1 MAASPAGNLFLSR
14 RIRYGAVFPYHRT
27 LMQTM
32 SGYPDNTASAPKK
45 SGIAKSSLIYC
56 TRKVKRMDMLKQL
69 NAAMVYIEQNLCN
82 DVHFDEAAR
91 IACVTRDSLM
101 RFFSY
106 MTGMTL
112 HEYVRRRRLTLAACD
127 LKQSTARVM
136 DLSIKYG
143 YESAD
148 AFSRAFAKQHGI
160 TPTAFRRFGGSL
172 KVYPPVSFHIMIK
185 GAREMDFRML
195 ELPDTEVCGVAKP
208 FDGQGYQT
216 REELR
221 HTMWAD
227 DAGDVPGQ
235 ICEGR
240 WNQPGN
246 HAYDGIWYGIWQDG
260 SYMIAREKADT
271 KNGALEK
278 RTIPAGTYAA
288 FRTGCGGLAWEEFPK
303 LFELIWDSWLP
314 TSGYRQT
321 QDMMIEVLHLWT
333 DHDKR
338 RKNRYYEV
346 WLPVTEA

>member
-1 MAASPAGNLFLSR
+1 
-14 RIRYGAVFPYHRT
+14 
-27 LMQTM
+27 MQTM

-148 AFSRAFAKQHGI
+148 AFSRPLQSS
-160 TPTAFRRFGGSL
+160 TASRRLRFG
-172 KVYPPVSFHIMIK
+172 VSA
-185 GAREMDFRML
+185 AR
-195 ELPDTEVCGVAKP
+195 
-208 FDGQGYQT
+208 
-216 REELR
+216 
-221 HTMWAD
+221 
-227 DAGDVPGQ
+227 
-235 ICEGR
+235 
-240 WNQPGN
+240 
-246 HAYDGIWYGIWQDG
+246 
-260 SYMIAREKADT
+260 
-271 KNGALEK
+271 
-278 RTIPAGTYAA
+278 
-288 FRTGCGGLAWEEFPK
+288 
-303 LFELIWDSWLP
+303 
-314 TSGYRQT
+314 
-321 QDMMIEVLHLWT
+321 
-333 DHDKR
+333 
-338 RKNRYYEV
+338 
-346 WLPVTEA
+346 